1 MENLAFN
8 IEKLSQM
15 KTTIVILSTNIYTIP
30 VSDSGTSFPNQ
41 LIKLTN
47 AMWKPQAVSRA
58 PQSALSSQKASICCI
73 FIPGILPATK
83 NCMHKTIIHFPH
95 HELNQHP
102 KMYLYN

>member
-15 KTTIVILSTNIYTIP
+15 KTTYVILSINYYHTSKR
-30 VSDSGTSFPNQ
+30 SDFD
-41 LIKLTN
+41 LF

-73 FIPGILPATK
+73 FIPGTLPATK
-83 NCMHKTIIHFPH
+83 NCMHKLQTVIHFP

-102 KMYLYN
+102 TIHLYN